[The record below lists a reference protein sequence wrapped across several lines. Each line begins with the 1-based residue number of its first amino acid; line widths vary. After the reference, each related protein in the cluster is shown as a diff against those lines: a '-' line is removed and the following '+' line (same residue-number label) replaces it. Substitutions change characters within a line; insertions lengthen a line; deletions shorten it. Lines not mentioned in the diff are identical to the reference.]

1 MSWSSFW
8 TPQLKA
14 AVLRALQVALG
25 AAALS
30 FLGSLQQGQ
39 PVRAALIIAGLAAL
53 AALGI
58 RGAGEGLYD
67 SRRAAVGDV
76 KPGDVGALPP
86 AA

>member
-8 TPQLKA
+8 TPQLQA
-14 AVLRALQVALG
+14 AVLRALLIAAG
-25 AAALS
+25 AAALA
-30 FLGSLQQGQ
+30 FLEGLQQGQ
-39 PVRAALIIAGLAAL
+39 PVRSALIIAGLAAL

-58 RGAGEGLYD
+58 RGVGEGLYD